1 MPCYHPLKGWR
12 SKTNNKNGRRP
23 IVFNRRDGYED
34 QPIELPCGQCVGCR
48 LERSRQWAIRIV
60 HEASLYEDNC
70 FLTLTYNNENLP
82 PDGSLKTEHFQEFMK
97 RFRMKNSIKVP
108 YSSLKT
114 RRICHKR
121 YTLRKIRF
129 FHCGEYGDQEGRP
142 HYHAC
147 IFNYN
152 FRDKKL
158 YSRNN
163 GFPLYTSEE
172 LQALWPHGFCTIGSL
187 TFETAAYTARYIM
200 KKVTGD
206 KAEDHYNGKKPE
218 YITMSRRPGIG
229 KTWFE
234 KFKSDIYPHDYVVIN
249 GKKVGVPKFYD
260 QLLEEK
266 ELLKIK
272 SLRKYE
278 AYNHMEN
285 NTLRRL
291 LDRETC
297 KIAQTST
304 LKRSL

>member
-82 PDGSLKTEHFQEFMK
+82 KDGSLKVEHFQKFMK
-97 RFRMKNSIKVP
+97 RLRQKYP
-108 YSSLKT
+108 KT
-114 RRICHKR
+114 
-121 YTLRKIRF
+121 IRF

-147 IFNYN
+147 IFNHN
-152 FRDKKL
+152 FGDKKL

-172 LQALWPHGFCTIGSL
+172 LETLWPYGFCTIGSL

-200 KKVTGD
+200 KKVTGA

-218 YITMSRRPGIG
+218 YTTMSRRPGIG

-234 KFKSDIYPHDYVVIN
+234 KFKADIYPHDYVVIN

-291 LDRETC
+291 LDRETV